1 MCSAAV
7 RCGVTGALGQI
18 TSASRSESEEMNV
31 GVSCAMVDG
40 GDRGGAKRLG
50 PLALVVRRGR
60 LWSVEAKKMKKKRNG
75 GKQRST

>member
-7 RCGVTGALGQI
+7 RCGVTGALSQI
-18 TSASRSESEEMNV
+18 TSASRV
-31 GVSCAMVDG
+31 GERRDERGRELMVDG

-50 PLALVVRRGR
+50 PLARVVWRGR

-75 GKQRST
+75 GKQRSA